1 MSVVKTT
8 AVQHLAVVMDGN
20 QRWARSK
27 GLPGPQGHQE
37 GAKAVKTLVKASVR
51 MGIKYLTLFAFSS
64 ENWKR
69 PAYEVDLLMHL
80 FCTAIDEQL
89 RELHLNKIRLRF
101 LGDLSSFSQLLQD
114 KMAAAEAK
122 TQNNAGMQLIIAVNY
137 GGQWDLT
144 EAAKGLALQSFKAIE
159 ASIASMI
166 AKGQVADIGTL
177 FQEEI
182 ENRSQA
188 DFAQHL
194 HLKDLPPVDLFIR
207 TSGEQRISNFLLW
220 QLAYAELYFT
230 PTLWPDF
237 DEASLHEALNDFASR
252 QRRYGQSSEALLREQ
267 QQRTDSMGTDS

>member
-1 MSVVKTT
+1 MSVAKTT

-51 MGIKYLTLFAFSS
+51 VGIKYLTLFAFSS

-122 TQNNAGMQLIIAVNY
+122 TQKNCGMQLIIAVNY
-137 GGQWDLT
+137 GGQWDIT
-144 EAAKGLALQSFKAIE
+144 EAAKGFALQSFRAVE
-159 ASIASMI
+159 ESLVSLSQD
-166 AKGQVADIGTL
+166 GRTADLAAL
-177 FQEEI
+177 FQDVFQKELE
-182 ENRSQA
+182 RRTQA

-194 HLKDLPPVDLFIR
+194 HLNDLPSVDLFVR

-237 DEASLHEALNDFASR
+237 NEESLHDALDDFASR
-252 QRRYGQSSEALLREQ
+252 QRRYGQSSEAILREQ
-267 QQRTDSMGTDS
+267 QERLDS